1 MNIIKLTTQSV
12 LLAISFILFSCGSSS
27 TNEVNTG
34 NINSDKFEGKYRLLE
49 VDGVKYHAK
58 FELNF
63 DDKGIKTITQT
74 INETTVETEKYQLIQ
89 DSILVSISD
98 VKTDTSII
106 RKVGNDFSTIQMK
119 VKVLNK
125 EYVHKYE
132 KISK

>member
-1 MNIIKLTTQSV
+1 M
-12 LLAISFILFSCGSSS
+12 
-27 TNEVNTG
+27 
-34 NINSDKFEGKYRLLE
+34 
-49 VDGVKYHAK
+49 YHAK